1 MKKFKGLA
9 PMKDAPTPP
18 KERKLKPPGESNA
31 GRPVLVK
38 DGTRVNV
45 HLGREHLDR
54 ALAIGNGNV
63 SAGIR
68 IAIMQYRTRLANQ
81 DPVE

>member
-9 PMKDAPTPP
+9 PMKDAPP
-18 KERKLKPPGESNA
+18 KERTFRTPSENSG

-45 HLGREHLDR
+45 YLGKEHLDR

-68 IAIMQYRTRLANQ
+68 IAIMQYRTRLATQ
-81 DPVE
+81 PPDE

>member
-18 KERKLKPPGESNA
+18 KDRKFRTPSENGG
-31 GRPVLVK
+31 GRPVLVT
-38 DGTRVNV
+38 DGVRLNCY
-45 HLGREHLDR
+45 LGKEHLDR
-54 ALAIGNGNV
+54 ALAIGNGNA

-68 IAIMQYRTRLANQ
+68 IALLQYRTRLATQ
-81 DPVE
+81 PPDE